1 MPSQDLTSQQIAELV
16 GSAHPTTGLSYPEAG
31 LQPYYEWL
39 IEALHRLAESSAADL
54 RAWKDADAAASIWVA
69 PGRCSIAGQALTYAG
84 GRVDLGIYNNSE
96 ALVWLQDNA
105 GAAEVATADAASGW
119 PVGDHLRLATVRL
132 DNGAITSITDH
143 RFETI
148 LKA

>member
-1 MPSQDLTSQQIAELV
+1 MPSQDLSSQQIAELV
-16 GSAHPTTGLSYPEAG
+16 GSTHPTTGLSYPEAG

-39 IEALHRLAESSAADL
+39 INALHRLADASAGDL
-54 RAWKDADAAASIWVA
+54 RVSQDADATTTIWVA
-69 PGRCSIAGQALTYAG
+69 PGRCSIAGQALSYEGSAI
-84 GRVDLGIYNNSE
+84 DLGVYNNAT
-96 ALVWLQDNA
+96 ALVWLQDSA
-105 GAAEVATADAASGW
+105 GTAEVATADAGSGW
-119 PVGDHLRLATVRL
+119 PAGDHLKLATVQL